1 LAVRRLL
8 TVFAAAA
15 AVSCL
20 GSRPRIE
27 HPEFPNAV
35 TKLSLAGQ
43 FSIPSL
49 GRFPPVIGLPFGGIS
64 GLTSTSGGRVLYG
77 ISDAQQGGRLYTF
90 DVDTSG
96 PALRVSTLDVIS
108 LAMAPGDENP
118 DPEGIVLLP
127 DNRFAISAEGTER
140 EPRQPPMINIY
151 GRHSDFVETLTL
163 PEAFVPEPTGPQSR
177 GARGNTGFE
186 SLTLSPDAS
195 RLFTATETAL
205 VQDGQPATFDAGTR
219 TRILEFAAHDQ
230 TFRPARQFAY
240 DLEPLPRPP
249 YAPGFYITGVVDLL
263 ALSRTTLLALERG
276 FVESAQSP
284 TQTRSTIRIYHV
296 DLSGATDV
304 STMVSLAGR
313 TDVLPA
319 KKTLLLD
326 LSTVKGLSPEL
337 EPRLENFEGLAI
349 GPRLADGRATLVLVS
364 DDNFSAAQR
373 TWFLLFAI
381 E

>member
-1 LAVRRLL
+1 VRRLL
-8 TVFAAAA
+8 TVLAAATA

-20 GSRPRIE
+20 GSGPRIA

-35 TKLSLAGQ
+35 TTLSLAGQ
-43 FSIPSL
+43 FSMPPL
-49 GRFPPVIGLPFGGIS
+49 ERFPPVIGLPFGGIS
-64 GLTSTSGGRVLYG
+64 GLTAASGGRILYG

-90 DVDTSG
+90 EVDASG
-96 PALRVSTLDVIS
+96 PALRVHTLDVIS
-108 LAMAPGDENP
+108 LGMAPGDENP

-127 DNRFAISAEGTER
+127 DGRFAISAEGTDR
-140 EPRQPPMINIY
+140 EPRQPPTINIY
-151 GRHSDFVETLTL
+151 GRHGDFVERLTL

-177 GARGNTGFE
+177 GARGNAGFE
-186 SLTLSPDAS
+186 SLALSPDAS

-219 TRILEFAAHDQ
+219 TRILEFAAHDD

-240 DLEPLPRPP
+240 DLDPLPRPP
-249 YAPGFYITGVVDLL
+249 YAPGFYTTGVVDLL
-263 ALSRTTLLALERG
+263 ALSRSSLLALERG
-276 FVESAQSP
+276 FVENKESP
-284 TQTRSTIRIYHV
+284 EQARSTIRIYHV

-304 STMVSLAGR
+304 STLASLAGS

-326 LSTVKGLSPEL
+326 LSTAKGLSPEL
-337 EPRLENFEGLAI
+337 EPGLDNFEGIAI

-364 DDNFSAAQR
+364 DDNFSVAQR